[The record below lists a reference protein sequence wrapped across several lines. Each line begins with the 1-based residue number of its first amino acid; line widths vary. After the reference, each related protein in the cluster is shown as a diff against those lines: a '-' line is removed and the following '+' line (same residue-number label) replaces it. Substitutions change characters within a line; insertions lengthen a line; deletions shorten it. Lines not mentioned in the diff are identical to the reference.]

1 MLSLSKH
8 IYRNSDPIGDN
19 EAAEMLRQ
27 ARRDGHTYPRITA
40 MPFLNRL
47 LLALLLTSALF
58 RASAQSTAFTKDS
71 FGDNKDGLREALREL
86 KAGDE
91 EYRADPPRYAQALPH
106 FLAAQE
112 FNPNNAGL
120 NVKIGDCY
128 LNSAT
133 KTAALPYLQK
143 AAKLDV
149 TADARTH
156 YLWARALHLSAKWRE
171 AITEYQQATPVGSN
185 TRNGDAGILTANDLQ
200 RHIQECRNGQQLMA
214 HPTRVFIDNAGP
226 ELNSSASD
234 YGPVVSADESTIL
247 ITSRR
252 AGSTGGKKDPAGN
265 GYFEDIYQ
273 ASWRGKAWSA
283 ATNLGAP
290 VNTDDHNAT
299 VGLTPDGQRMLVYAG
314 TNGGD
319 LLETGLSGSTW
330 DKPHRLNSRINTNS
344 HETSASYSPD
354 GRYLYFVSDREG
366 GAGGSDIY
374 KVDLDGKNTP
384 VNLGPAINT
393 AYGEEGVF
401 MQPDGKTIFF
411 SSEGHNSMGGY
422 DIFKSVFENG
432 KWSTPENLGWPINT
446 PDDDVFF
453 VTSASGRH
461 GYYSSER
468 PGGLGAKDI
477 YRITFLGPEKQ
488 PLLSEEDQL
497 LASRLVP
504 VKQTVLAPAVAV
516 ATAQVTIL
524 KGIVTDDV
532 THQPLDAAID
542 LIDNTSGQ
550 TIATFRSNATSGRYL
565 VSLPSG
571 TNYGIV
577 VRQDGYLF
585 HSENFDLP
593 AGAAF
598 AEVVKD
604 IPMKRLEVGTTI
616 VLRNIFFD
624 TGKATLRPESTA
636 ELERLQKLLTE
647 TPALKLEMSGH
658 TDDVGEAA
666 MNQDLSQRRA
676 QAVVTYLTQ
685 HGITAA
691 RLTAA
696 GYGETKPVVPNTSK
710 GTRQLN
716 RRTEFRVTA
725 K

>member
-1 MLSLSKH
+1 MS
-8 IYRNSDPIGDN
+8 
-19 EAAEMLRQ
+19 
-27 ARRDGHTYPRITA
+27 
-40 MPFLNRL
+40 FVNRL
-47 LLALLLTSALF
+47 LLLLLTGATF
-58 RASAQSTAFTKDS
+58 PAAAQSTAFTKDQFS
-71 FGDNKDGLREALREL
+71 DKDGLKMALREL
-86 KAGDE
+86 KIGE
-91 EYRADPPRYAQALPH
+91 EAYRADPPHYALALPH
-106 FLAAQE
+106 LLAAQQ

-133 KTAALPYLQK
+133 KTAALPYLQN
-143 AAKLDV
+143 AARLDA

-156 YLWARALHLSAKWRE
+156 YLLARALHLNAKWTE
-171 AITEYQQATPVGSN
+171 AIAEYQKNQPVGN
-185 TRNGDAGILTANDLQ
+185 NARNGDAQIITANDLQ
-200 RHIQECRNGQQLMA
+200 RRVMECRNGQALMA
-214 HPTRVFIDNAGP
+214 HPVRVFIDNAGP
-226 ELNSSASD
+226 ELNSTASD

-252 AGSTGGKKDPAGN
+252 AGSTGGKQDPDSG

-273 ASWRGKAWSA
+273 ATWRDKAWSPA
-283 ATNLGAP
+283 ANLGPP

-299 VGLTPDGQRMLVYAG
+299 VGLAPDGQRMLVYAG

-319 LLETGLSGSTW
+319 LFETTLNGNAW
-330 DKPHRLNSRINTNS
+330 DKPKKLSGRINTSS
-344 HETSASYSPD
+344 HESSASYSSD
-354 GRYLYFVSDREG
+354 GHYLYFVSDREG
-366 GAGGSDIY
+366 GAGSSDIY
-374 KVDLDGKNTP
+374 KVNLEGKDTP
-384 VNLGPAINT
+384 LNLGPAINT

-401 MQPDGKTIFF
+401 MHPDGKTMFF

-422 DIFKSVFENG
+422 DIFKSVLENG
-432 KWSTPENLGWPINT
+432 KWSEPENLGWPINT

-461 GYYSSER
+461 GYYSSDR

-488 PLLSEEDQL
+488 PLLNEEDQL
-497 LASRLVP
+497 LASRLAP
-504 VKQTVLAPAVAV
+504 MKQTVLAPAVAV

-524 KGIVTDDV
+524 KGNVTDDA
-532 THQPLDAAID
+532 TKQPLAAAID

-550 TIATFRSNATSGRYL
+550 TIATFRSNITSGKYL

-577 VRQDGYLF
+577 VRQEGYLF

-593 AGAAF
+593 TGAAF

-604 IPMKRLEVGTTI
+604 IPLKRLEIGTTI

-636 ELERLQKLLTE
+636 ELERLQKLLLE
-647 TPALKLEMSGH
+647 TPALKLEMAGH
-658 TDDVGEAA
+658 TDNVGETT

-685 HGITAA
+685 HGTAAA

-696 GYGETKPVVPNTSK
+696 GYGESKPVAPNSTK
-710 GTRQLN
+710 TGRQLN
-716 RRTEFRVTA
+716 RRTEFKVTA

>member
-1 MLSLSKH
+1 MSSF
-8 IYRNSDPIGDN
+8 PI
-19 EAAEMLRQ
+19 
-27 ARRDGHTYPRITA
+27 
-40 MPFLNRL
+40 RL
-47 LLALLLTSALF
+47 LFLLLLTSAALP
-58 RASAQSTAFTKDS
+58 AAAQSIAFTKDN
-71 FGDNKDGLREALREL
+71 FGDNKEGLREANREL
-86 KAGDE
+86 KAGDDD
-91 EYRADPPRYAQALPH
+91 YRADPPRYAEALPH

-112 FNPNNAGL
+112 FNPNNAAL

-128 LNSAT
+128 LNSAS

-143 AAKLDV
+143 AAKLDAS
-149 TADARTH
+149 ADARTH
-156 YLWARALHLSAKWRE
+156 YLLARALHLSAKWRE
-171 AITEYQQATPVGSN
+171 AMAEYQQATPVGSN
-185 TRNGDAGILTANDLQ
+185 TRNGDAGTLTANDLQ
-200 RHIQECRNGQQLMA
+200 RRIQECRNGQQLMA
-214 HPTRVFIDNAGP
+214 HPARVFIDNAGS

-234 YGPVVSADESTIL
+234 YGPVVSADESTIV

-252 AGSTGGKKDPAGN
+252 EGSTGGKKDPTGN

-273 ASWRGKAWSA
+273 ATWKGKNWSK

-290 VNTDDHNAT
+290 VNTDEHNAT
-299 VGLTPDGQRMLVYAG
+299 VGLAPDGQRMLVYAG

-330 DKPHRLNSRINTNS
+330 DKPHRLNSRINTNA

-374 KVDLDGKNTP
+374 KVDLEGKNTP
-384 VNLGPAINT
+384 VNLGSAINT
-393 AYGEEGVF
+393 AYGEEGAF
-401 MQPDGKTIFF
+401 MSPDGKTLYF

-453 VTSASGRH
+453 VASASGRH

-497 LASRLVP
+497 LASRLAP

-524 KGIVTDDV
+524 KGTVTDDA
-532 THQPLDAAID
+532 TKQPVDAAID
-542 LIDNTSGQ
+542 LIDNATGQ
-550 TIATFRSNATSGRYL
+550 TIANFRSNATSGKYL

-604 IPMKRLEVGTTI
+604 IPLKKLEVGTVI

-685 HGITAA
+685 HGIASA
-691 RLTAA
+691 RLSAV
-696 GYGETKPVVPNTSK
+696 GYGETKPEVPNTSK
-710 GTRQLN
+710 LNRQLN
-716 RRTEFRVTA
+716 RRTEFKVTA

>member
-1 MLSLSKH
+1 MPFYTRLSL
-8 IYRNSDPIGDN
+8 
-19 EAAEMLRQ
+19 L
-27 ARRDGHTYPRITA
+27 
-40 MPFLNRL
+40 L
-47 LLALLLTSALF
+47 LLATSALQ
-58 RASAQSTAFTKDS
+58 AAAQSIAFTKDQFS
-71 FGDNKDGLREALREL
+71 NNKEGLREAMREL
-86 KAGDE
+86 KDGDT
-91 EYRADPPRYAQALPH
+91 EYNADPARYAQALPH
-106 FLAAQE
+106 YLAAQQ

-128 LNSAT
+128 LHSTT

-156 YLWARALHLSAKWRE
+156 FLLARALHLSAKWRE
-171 AITEYQQATPVGSN
+171 AIAEYQQAQPVGGN
-185 TRNGDAGILTANDLQ
+185 TRNGSAEALTPNDLQ
-200 RHIQECRNGQQLMA
+200 RYIQQCRNGQQLMT
-214 HPTRVFIDNAGP
+214 HPVRVFIDNAGP
-226 ELNSSASD
+226 ELNSADSD

-252 AGSTGGKKDPAGN
+252 AGSTGGKKDAEGN

-273 ASWRGKAWSA
+273 STWKGKAWSR

-299 VGLTPDGQRMLVYAG
+299 VGLAPDGQRMLVYSG
-314 TNGGD
+314 SNGGD
-319 LLETGLSGSTW
+319 ILEANLGGSAW
-330 DKPHRLNSRINTNS
+330 GKPKQLGSRINTKY
-344 HETSASYSPD
+344 HETSATYSPD
-354 GRYLYFVSDREG
+354 GRFLYFVSDREQG
-366 GAGGSDIY
+366 SLGRSDIY
-374 KVDLDGKNTP
+374 KVELESRNPP
-384 VNLGPAINT
+384 VNLGSAINT

-401 MQPDGKTIFF
+401 MAPDGKTMYF
-411 SSEGHNSMGGY
+411 SSEGHNTMGGY

-461 GYYSSER
+461 GYYSSDR

-497 LASRLVP
+497 LASRLAP
-504 VKQTVLAPAVAV
+504 VKQAVLEPAVAV

-524 KGIVTDDV
+524 KGTVTDDA
-532 THQPLDAAID
+532 TKQPVEAAID
-542 LIDNTSGQ
+542 LVDNKSGL
-550 TIATFRSNATSGRYL
+550 TIASFRSNSTSGRYL

-593 AGAAF
+593 AGATY

-604 IPMKRLEVGTTI
+604 IPLKRLEVGTTI

-624 TGKATLRPESTA
+624 TGKADLRPESTA

-647 TPALKLEMSGH
+647 TPALKLEMAGH
-658 TDDVGEAA
+658 TDDVGDAA
-666 MNQDLSQRRA
+666 KNQDLSQRRA

-685 HGITAA
+685 HGIAAA

-696 GYGETKPVVPNTSK
+696 GYGEARPVVPNTNKAS
-710 GTRQLN
+710 RQLN
-716 RRTEFRVTA
+716 RRTEFKVTA

>member
-1 MLSLSKH
+1 MTAIH
-8 IYRNSDPIGDN
+8 PFIIP
-19 EAAEMLRQ
+19 
-27 ARRDGHTYPRITA
+27 A

-47 LLALLLTSALF
+47 LFLLLIAAALP
-58 RASAQSTAFTKDS
+58 AAAQSTAFTKDN
-71 FGDNKDGLREALREL
+71 FGDNKEGLREAIREL

-112 FNPNNAGL
+112 FNPNNAVL

-128 LNSAT
+128 LSSAT
-133 KTAALPYLQK
+133 KTAALPYLRK
-143 AAKLDV
+143 AARLDA

-156 YLWARALHLSAKWRE
+156 YLLARALHLSAKWAE
-171 AITEYQQATPVGSN
+171 AIAEYQQAQPVGSN
-185 TRNGDAGILTANDLQ
+185 TRNGDAQALTTNDLQ
-200 RHIQECRNGQQLMA
+200 RRMLECRNGQKLMA
-214 HPTRVFIDNAGP
+214 KPVRAFIDNAGP

-252 AGSTGGKKDPAGN
+252 AGSTGDKKDPEGN
-265 GYFEDIYQ
+265 GFFEDIYQ
-273 ASWRGKAWSA
+273 ATWRGKAWST

-299 VGLTPDGQRMLVYAG
+299 VGLAPDGQRMLVYAG

-319 LLETGLSGSTW
+319 LLEATLGGTTW
-330 DKPHRLNSRINTNS
+330 DKPRRLNSRINTNS

-354 GRYLYFVSDREG
+354 GRFLYFVSDREG

-374 KVDLDGKNTP
+374 KVDLAGKNTP

-401 MQPDGKTIFF
+401 MQPDGKTMFF

-422 DIFKSVFENG
+422 DIFKSVYENG
-432 KWSTPENLGWPINT
+432 KWSEPENLGWPINT

-461 GYYSSER
+461 GYYSSDR

-488 PLLSEEDQL
+488 PVLSEEDQL
-497 LASRLVP
+497 LASRLAP

-524 KGIVTDDV
+524 KGTVTDAA

-550 TIATFRSNATSGRYL
+550 TIANFRSNATSGRYL

-604 IPMKRLEVGTTI
+604 IPLKRLEIGTTI

-647 TPALKLEMSGH
+647 TPALKLEMAGH
-658 TDDVGEAA
+658 TDDVGEAVL
-666 MNQDLSQRRA
+666 NQDLSQRRA
-676 QAVVTYLTQ
+676 QAVVAYLTQ
-685 HGITAA
+685 HGLAGA

-696 GYGETKPVVPNTSK
+696 GYGETRPEVPNTSK
-710 GTRQLN
+710 GNRQLN
-716 RRTEFRVTA
+716 RRTEFKVTA

>member
-1 MLSLSKH
+1 
-8 IYRNSDPIGDN
+8 
-19 EAAEMLRQ
+19 
-27 ARRDGHTYPRITA
+27 
-40 MPFLNRL
+40 
-47 LLALLLTSALF
+47 
-58 RASAQSTAFTKDS
+58 
-71 FGDNKDGLREALREL
+71 
-86 KAGDE
+86 
-91 EYRADPPRYAQALPH
+91 
-106 FLAAQE
+106 
-112 FNPNNAGL
+112 
-120 NVKIGDCY
+120 
-128 LNSAT
+128 
-133 KTAALPYLQK
+133 
-143 AAKLDV
+143 
-149 TADARTH
+149 
-156 YLWARALHLSAKWRE
+156 
-171 AITEYQQATPVGSN
+171 
-185 TRNGDAGILTANDLQ
+185 
-200 RHIQECRNGQQLMA
+200 
-214 HPTRVFIDNAGP
+214 VFIDNAGP
-226 ELNSSASD
+226 ELNSVASD
-234 YGPVVSADESTIL
+234 YGPVVSADESSIL

-252 AGSTGGKKDPAGN
+252 EGSTGGKKDPEGN
-265 GYFEDIYQ
+265 GFFEDIYQ
-273 ASWRGKAWSA
+273 ATWRGKAWSR

-299 VGLTPDGQRMLVYAG
+299 VGLSPDGQHMLVYVG

-319 LLETGLSGSTW
+319 LLETGLSGTAW

-354 GRYLYFVSDREG
+354 GRYLYFVSDRPG

-374 KVDLDGKNTP
+374 KVDLEGKNTP
-384 VNLGPAINT
+384 VSLGPAINT

-422 DIFKSVFENG
+422 DIFKSVYENG
-432 KWSTPENLGWPINT
+432 KWSEPENLGWPINT

-488 PLLSEEDQL
+488 PLLNEEDQL
-497 LASRLVP
+497 LASRLAP

-524 KGIVTDDV
+524 KGTVTDAA

-542 LIDNTSGQ
+542 LVDNTSGQ
-550 TIATFRSNATSGRYL
+550 TIANFRSNATSGRYL

-577 VRQDGYLF
+577 VRQEGYLF

-593 AGAAF
+593 TGTAYS
-598 AEVVKD
+598 EVVKD
-604 IPMKRLEVGTTI
+604 IPLKRLELGTTI

-636 ELERLQKLLTE
+636 ELQRLQKLLTE
-647 TPALKLEMSGH
+647 TPALKLEMAGH
-658 TDDVGEAA
+658 TDNVGEAA
-666 MNQDLSQRRA
+666 MNQNLSQRRA
-676 QAVVTYLTQ
+676 QAVVAYLTQ
-685 HGITAA
+685 HGTAAA

-696 GYGETKPVVPNTSK
+696 GYGETKPEVPNTTK
-710 GTRQLN
+710 GNRQLN
-716 RRTEFRVTA
+716 RRTEFKVTA

>member
-1 MLSLSKH
+1 MFFS
-8 IYRNSDPIGDN
+8 I
-19 EAAEMLRQ
+19 
-27 ARRDGHTYPRITA
+27 
-40 MPFLNRL
+40 RL
-47 LLALLLTSALF
+47 LLLLLVTAALP
-58 RASAQSTAFTKDS
+58 AAAQSIAFTKDN
-71 FGDNKDGLREALREL
+71 FGDNKDGLREANREL
-86 KAGDE
+86 KDGDT
-91 EYRADPPRYAQALPH
+91 EYRADPPRYAAALPH
-106 FLAAQE
+106 FLEAQQ
-112 FNPNNAGL
+112 FNPNNAAL

-128 LNSAT
+128 LHSST

-143 AAKLDV
+143 AAKLDA

-156 YLWARALHLSAKWRE
+156 YLLARALHLSGKWRE
-171 AITEYQQATPVGSN
+171 ALAEYQQAQPVGGN
-185 TRNGDAGILTANDLQ
+185 TRNGDAESISANDLQ
-200 RHIQECRNGQQLMA
+200 RYMQQCRNGQQLAA

-226 ELNSSASD
+226 ELNSADSD

-252 AGSTGGKKDPAGN
+252 AGSTGGKKDPEGN
-265 GYFEDIYQ
+265 GFFEDIYQ
-273 ASWRGKAWSA
+273 ASWQGKKWSR
-283 ATNLGAP
+283 ATNLGTP

-299 VGLTPDGQRMLVYAG
+299 VGLAPDGQRMLVYVG

-319 LLETGLSGSTW
+319 LLEANLTGSAWT
-330 DKPHRLNSRINTNS
+330 KPKQLGSRINTKY
-344 HETSASYSPD
+344 HESSASYSPD
-354 GRYLYFVSDREG
+354 GRWLYFVSDRQEG
-366 GAGGSDIY
+366 SLGGSDIY
-374 KVDLDGKNTP
+374 KVDMEGRTQP
-384 VNLGPAINT
+384 VNLGSAINT
-393 AYGEEGVF
+393 SYGEEGVF
-401 MQPDGKTIFF
+401 MAPDGKTLYF

-422 DIFKSVFENG
+422 DIFKSVLENG
-432 KWSTPENLGWPINT
+432 KWGEPENLGWPINT

-461 GYYSSER
+461 GYYSSDR

-477 YRITFLGPEKQ
+477 YRITFLGPEK
-488 PLLSEEDQL
+488 PPVLSEEDQL
-497 LASRLVP
+497 LASRLNP

-524 KGIVTDDV
+524 KGTVTDDA
-532 THQPLDAAID
+532 TKQPLDAAID

-604 IPMKRLEVGTTI
+604 VPLKKLEVGTTI

-624 TGKATLRPESTA
+624 TGKASLRPESTA

-647 TPALKLEMSGH
+647 TPALKLEMAGH

-666 MNQDLSQRRA
+666 KNQDLSQRRA
-676 QAVVTYLTQ
+676 QAVVAYLTQ
-685 HGITAA
+685 HGIAAA
-691 RLTAA
+691 RLSAA
-696 GYGETKPVVPNTSK
+696 GYGETQPVAPNTTK
-710 GTRQLN
+710 AGRQLN
-716 RRTEFRVTA
+716 RRTEFKVTA